1 MVKQLG
7 IPTFFMTLSCADL
20 QWNELIGIIS
30 KLNSLNLSDDDI
42 KNKSYQGRCDILNK
56 NPVLVARHFQYRV
69 EVFFKVILLNGPL
82 GKTSSYAI
90 RVEFQV
96 RSSPHIHS
104 FIWILNAPK
113 LRKESKQ
120 EYMQWANSIIR
131 TDMPDPVSEAKL
143 FELVRNFEVHR
154 HSKTCRKYRNN
165 KCKFHFGKFF
175 SFSTIVEEPLP
186 NDICQK
192 KLRFS
197 YYRTVMP

>member
-1 MVKQLG
+1 M
-7 IPTFFMTLSCADL
+7 
-20 QWNELIGIIS
+20 
-30 KLNSLNLSDDDI
+30 
-42 KNKSYQGRCDILNK
+42 
-56 NPVLVARHFQYRV
+56 
-69 EVFFKVILLNGPL
+69 ILLNGPL
-82 GKTSSYAI
+82 GKTRSYAI

-154 HSKTCRKYRNN
+154 HSKTCRKYWNN
-165 KCKFHFGKFF
+165 KCRFHFGKFF